1 MVQKS
6 NLEIASSE
14 LQSKATFLGSKGD
27 KKNKAAEKR
36 PWGGTRSFDPVPSYL
51 YASQRYKQYPNH
63 QTKQPLKTTFTH
75 RSNTIHMAFK
85 AFINLFLWLI
95 KHT

>member
-27 KKNKAAEKR
+27 KKN
-36 PWGGTRSFDPVPSYL
+36 GGVAHEHSSL
-51 YASQRYKQYPNH
+51 Y
-63 QTKQPLKTTFTH
+63 
-75 RSNTIHMAFK
+75 
-85 AFINLFLWLI
+85 
-95 KHT
+95 